1 MVVRDK
7 KSILYV
13 IKRVTACFII
23 AALFVYAFP
32 SESMADSY
40 SAGGGKALGEAS
52 IAIGDNSP
60 KNTTKA
66 SGSQSIAIGVNSVA
80 EGSFSTAVG
89 AFAGKYVKAP
99 SKWSTSIGYAAAVDV
114 NYGVALGGKS
124 VADRITTKEGVYV
137 PFLSIGGAV
146 SDANK
151 EMIDKTVKGDWGV
164 VSVGR
169 DENTR
174 QITGVAAGVKDTD
187 AVNVAQLRALSN
199 IVETMNAVD
208 TILALTYEKNSQNR
222 LSLKDAGTGVRISN
236 VADGVDDKDAVNYGQ
251 LSAVSGDLSILD
263 ARVASQDNNLAA
275 LQSSDGLSVKYDKN
289 SQNRLSLKD
298 VGTGVRISNVADGV
312 DDKDAVNYGQL
323 SAVSGDLS
331 ILDARVASQ
340 DRNLAALQSSDGLS
354 VKYDDQGK
362 NVVTLNKRA
371 DGTLGDAVRLTNVA
385 DGKVSQDSTDAVTGR
400 QLWSLGD
407 SMAKALGGTFKI
419 TPDGKID
426 GSFVDGKGEKTG
438 SLQNMLKEVSENASN
453 SGNWTLSVN
462 GKEEKIGGGK
472 LAIADGSNLD
482 IRRGTDGTYTFN
494 VSETPEFRSV
504 KVGNINI
511 REEGINMGGNSLTGL
526 SNGGVYRGS
535 TDAVNGD
542 QLWNAY
548 RRISDLDGDIQAVGA
563 HAAAISALHPVP
575 YNPYEPTTISAGIGF
590 YRNEQSIAV
599 GVFHY
604 VRENVLVNAGVS
616 LNTSGRDPMARAGIS
631 FAVGAGSKKK
641 RPVLAR
647 DMVEMQRVMSAM
659 QEKLEEIQK
668 ENAEIQKKN
677 EEIQKENADIHK
689 ENEKNKEVIR
699 ELKRALVVEE
709 EM

>member
-1 MVVRDK
+1 MY
-7 KSILYV
+7 IPL
-13 IKRVTACFII
+13 
-23 AALFVYAFP
+23 L
-32 SESMADSY
+32 
-40 SAGGGKALGEAS
+40 
-52 IAIGDNSP
+52 
-60 KNTTKA
+60 TKA
-66 SGSQSIAIGVNSVA
+66 S
-80 EGSFSTAVG
+80 
-89 AFAGKYVKAP
+89 
-99 SKWSTSIGYAAAVDV
+99 
-114 NYGVALGGKS
+114 
-124 VADRITTKEGVYV
+124 ADNR
-137 PFLSIGGAV
+137 
-146 SDANK
+146 
-151 EMIDKTVKGDWGV
+151 EMIGNTVKGTYGV
-164 VSVGR
+164 VSVGN

-187 AVNVAQLRALSN
+187 AVNVAQLKALRD
-199 IVETMNAVD
+199 AVD
-208 TILALTYEKNSQNR
+208 SMLVLTYEANSQNR
-222 LSLKDAGTGVRISN
+222 LSLKDAGTGVRIS
-236 VADGVDDKDAVNYGQ
+236 
-251 LSAVSGDLSILD
+251 
-263 ARVASQDNNLAA
+263 
-275 LQSSDGLSVKYDKN
+275 
-289 SQNRLSLKD
+289 
-298 VGTGVRISNVADGV
+298 
-312 DDKDAVNYGQL
+312 
-323 SAVSGDLS
+323 
-331 ILDARVASQ
+331 
-340 DRNLAALQSSDGLS
+340 NLAALQSSDGLS

-453 SGNWTLSVN
+453 SDNWTLSVN

-511 REEGINMGGNSLTGL
+511 REEGINMGGNSITGL
-526 SNGGVYRGS
+526 ANGGVYRGS

-631 FAVGAGSKKK
+631 KKK

-668 ENAEIQKKN
+668 ENAEIQK
-677 EEIQKENADIHK
+677 

-699 ELKRALVVEE
+699 ELKKALVVEE

>member
-32 SESMADSY
+32 SESMATSY

-99 SKWSTSIGYAAAVDV
+99 SKWSTSIGYAAAVSV

-251 LSAVSGDLSILD
+251 LSAVSGDLSL
-263 ARVASQDNNLAA
+263 
-275 LQSSDGLSVKYDKN
+275 
-289 SQNRLSLKD
+289 
-298 VGTGVRISNVADGV
+298 
-312 DDKDAVNYGQL
+312 
-323 SAVSGDLS
+323 
-331 ILDARVASQ
+331 LDARVASQ

-511 REEGINMGGNSLTGL
+511 REEGINMGGNSITGL

-616 LNTSGRDPMARAGIS
+616 LNTSGRDSMARAGIS

-668 ENAEIQKKN
+668 EN
-677 EEIQKENADIHK
+677 
-689 ENEKNKEVIR
+689 EKNKEVR
-699 ELKRALVVEE
+699 RRDVASV
-709 EM
+709 M

>member
-1 MVVRDK
+1 MDVRDK
-7 KSILYV
+7 KSISSAV
-13 IKRVTACFII
+13 KRVTVCFIT
-23 AALFVYAFP
+23 AALFASAFF
-32 SESMADSY
+32 SESMAAAYSY
-40 SAGGGKALGEAS
+40 SAGGGVASGASS
-52 IAIGDNSP
+52 IAIGGNNP
-60 KNTTKA
+60 KDTTKA
-66 SGSQSIAIGVNSVA
+66 SGSQSVAIGVNCAAV
-80 EGSFSTAVG
+80 GRFSTAVG
-89 AFAGKYVKAP
+89 GFSDAASGEFATA
-99 SKWSTSIGYAAAVDV
+99 IGYCADV
-114 NYGVALGGKS
+114 AGDYGLAIGSKSVVTVGYGVAIGGKS
-124 VADRITTKEGVYV
+124 VANRKTTGMYV
-137 PFLSIGGAV
+137 PLLTKASA
-146 SDANK
+146 DNR
-151 EMIDKTVKGDWGV
+151 EMIGNTVKGTYGV
-164 VSVGR
+164 VSVGN

-199 IVETMNAVD
+199 AVD
-208 TILALTYEKNSQNR
+208 SMLVLTYEANSQNR

-251 LSAVSGDLSILD
+251 LSAVSGDLSL
-263 ARVASQDNNLAA
+263 
-275 LQSSDGLSVKYDKN
+275 
-289 SQNRLSLKD
+289 
-298 VGTGVRISNVADGV
+298 
-312 DDKDAVNYGQL
+312 
-323 SAVSGDLS
+323 
-331 ILDARVASQ
+331 LDARVASQ

-371 DGTLGDAVRLTNVA
+371 AGTLGDAVRLTNVA

-511 REEGINMGGNSLTGL
+511 REEGINMGGNSITGL

-668 ENAEIQKKN
+668 ENAEIQK
-677 EEIQKENADIHK
+677 

>member
-1 MVVRDK
+1 MDVRDK
-7 KSILYV
+7 KSISSAV
-13 IKRVTACFII
+13 KRVTVCFIT
-23 AALFVYAFP
+23 AALFASAFF
-32 SESMADSY
+32 SESMAAAYSY
-40 SAGGGKALGEAS
+40 SAGGGVASGASS
-52 IAIGDNSP
+52 IAIGGNNP
-60 KNTTKA
+60 KDTTKA
-66 SGSQSIAIGVNSVA
+66 SGSQSVAIGVNCAAV
-80 EGSFSTAVG
+80 GRFSTAVG
-89 AFAGKYVKAP
+89 GFSDAASGEFATA
-99 SKWSTSIGYAAAVDV
+99 IGYRADV
-114 NYGVALGGKS
+114 AGDYGLAIGSKSVVTVGYGVAIGGKS
-124 VADRITTKEGVYV
+124 VANRKTTGMYIPLLTKA
-137 PFLSIGGAV
+137 SA
-146 SDANK
+146 DNR
-151 EMIDKTVKGDWGV
+151 EMIGNTVKGTYGV
-164 VSVGR
+164 VSVGN

-187 AVNVAQLRALSN
+187 AVNVAQLKALRD
-199 IVETMNAVD
+199 AVD
-208 TILALTYEKNSQNR
+208 SMLVLTYEANSQNR

-251 LSAVSGDLSILD
+251 LSAVSGDLSL
-263 ARVASQDNNLAA
+263 
-275 LQSSDGLSVKYDKN
+275 
-289 SQNRLSLKD
+289 
-298 VGTGVRISNVADGV
+298 
-312 DDKDAVNYGQL
+312 
-323 SAVSGDLS
+323 
-331 ILDARVASQ
+331 LDARVASQ
-340 DRNLAALQSSDGLS
+340 DRTLAALQSSDGLS

-631 FAVGAGSKKK
+631 FPVGAGSKKK

-668 ENAEIQKKN
+668 ENAEIQK
-677 EEIQKENADIHK
+677 

>member
-222 LSLKDAGTGVRISN
+222 LSLKDAGTGV
-236 VADGVDDKDAVNYGQ
+236 
-251 LSAVSGDLSILD
+251 
-263 ARVASQDNNLAA
+263 
-275 LQSSDGLSVKYDKN
+275 
-289 SQNRLSLKD
+289 
-298 VGTGVRISNVADGV
+298 
-312 DDKDAVNYGQL
+312 
-323 SAVSGDLS
+323 
-331 ILDARVASQ
+331 
-340 DRNLAALQSSDGLS
+340 
-354 VKYDDQGK
+354 
-362 NVVTLNKRA
+362 
-371 DGTLGDAVRLTNVA
+371 
-385 DGKVSQDSTDAVTGR
+385 
-400 QLWSLGD
+400 
-407 SMAKALGGTFKI
+407 
-419 TPDGKID
+419 
-426 GSFVDGKGEKTG
+426 
-438 SLQNMLKEVSENASN
+438 
-453 SGNWTLSVN
+453 
-462 GKEEKIGGGK
+462 
-472 LAIADGSNLD
+472 
-482 IRRGTDGTYTFN
+482 
-494 VSETPEFRSV
+494 
-504 KVGNINI
+504 
-511 REEGINMGGNSLTGL
+511 
-526 SNGGVYRGS
+526 
-535 TDAVNGD
+535 
-542 QLWNAY
+542 
-548 RRISDLDGDIQAVGA
+548 
-563 HAAAISALHPVP
+563 
-575 YNPYEPTTISAGIGF
+575 
-590 YRNEQSIAV
+590 
-599 GVFHY
+599 
-604 VRENVLVNAGVS
+604 
-616 LNTSGRDPMARAGIS
+616 
-631 FAVGAGSKKK
+631 
-641 RPVLAR
+641 
-647 DMVEMQRVMSAM
+647 
-659 QEKLEEIQK
+659 
-668 ENAEIQKKN
+668 
-677 EEIQKENADIHK
+677 
-689 ENEKNKEVIR
+689 
-699 ELKRALVVEE
+699 
-709 EM
+709 

>member
-32 SESMADSY
+32 SESMATSY
-40 SAGGGKALGEAS
+40 SAGGGIASGASS
-52 IAIGDNSP
+52 IAIGDNNP
-60 KNTTKA
+60 KDTTKA
-66 SGSQSIAIGVNSVA
+66 SGSQSVAIGVNCAAV
-80 EGSFSTAVG
+80 GRFSTAVG
-89 AFAGKYVKAP
+89 GFSDVASGEFATA
-99 SKWSTSIGYAAAVDV
+99 IGYCADV
-114 NYGVALGGKS
+114 AGDYGLAIGSKSVVTVGYGVAIGGKS
-124 VADRITTKEGVYV
+124 VANRKTTGMYIPLLTKA
-137 PFLSIGGAV
+137 SA
-146 SDANK
+146 DNR
-151 EMIDKTVKGDWGV
+151 EMIGNTVKGTYGV
-164 VSVGR
+164 VSVGN

-251 LSAVSGDLSILD
+251 LSAVSGDLSL
-263 ARVASQDNNLAA
+263 
-275 LQSSDGLSVKYDKN
+275 
-289 SQNRLSLKD
+289 
-298 VGTGVRISNVADGV
+298 
-312 DDKDAVNYGQL
+312 
-323 SAVSGDLS
+323 
-331 ILDARVASQ
+331 LDARVASQ

-511 REEGINMGGNSLTGL
+511 REEGINMGGNSITGL
-526 SNGGVYRGS
+526 ANGGVYRGS

-668 ENAEIQKKN
+668 ENAEIQK
-677 EEIQKENADIHK
+677 

>member
-32 SESMADSY
+32 SESMATSY
-40 SAGGGKALGEAS
+40 SAGGGIASGASS
-52 IAIGDNSP
+52 IAIGNN
-60 KNTTKA
+60 NTSDAAKA
-66 SGSQSIAIGVNSVA
+66 NGSQSLAIGLKSVA
-80 EGSFSTAVG
+80 EDCSTSIG
-89 AFAGKYVKAP
+89 AFAGMYATAP
-99 SKWSTSIGYAAAVDV
+99 SKYSTSIGYAADVSV
-114 NYGVALGGKS
+114 NYGVAIGARSG
-124 VADRITTKEGVYV
+124 VDRITTKEGVYV

-164 VSVGR
+164 VSVGGR
-169 DENTR
+169 NTR
-174 QITGVAAGVKDTD
+174 QITGVAAGVEDTD
-187 AVNVAQLRALSN
+187 AVNVAQLKALSN
-199 IVETMNAVD
+199 VVETMNAVD
-208 TILALTYEKNSQNR
+208 TILALTYEENSQNR
-222 LSLKDAGTGVRISN
+222 LSLKDA
-236 VADGVDDKDAVNYGQ
+236 
-251 LSAVSGDLSILD
+251 
-263 ARVASQDNNLAA
+263 
-275 LQSSDGLSVKYDKN
+275 
-289 SQNRLSLKD
+289 
-298 VGTGVRISNVADGV
+298 GTGVRISNVADGV

-511 REEGINMGGNSLTGL
+511 REEGINMGGNSITGL
-526 SNGGVYRGS
+526 ANGGVYRGS

-604 VRENVLVNAGVS
+604 VRENVLVNAEVS

-668 ENAEIQKKN
+668 EN
-677 EEIQKENADIHK
+677 
-689 ENEKNKEVIR
+689 EKNKEVIR

>member
-1 MVVRDK
+1 M
-7 KSILYV
+7 
-13 IKRVTACFII
+13 
-23 AALFVYAFP
+23 
-32 SESMADSY
+32 
-40 SAGGGKALGEAS
+40 
-52 IAIGDNSP
+52 
-60 KNTTKA
+60 
-66 SGSQSIAIGVNSVA
+66 
-80 EGSFSTAVG
+80 
-89 AFAGKYVKAP
+89 
-99 SKWSTSIGYAAAVDV
+99 
-114 NYGVALGGKS
+114 
-124 VADRITTKEGVYV
+124 
-137 PFLSIGGAV
+137 
-146 SDANK
+146 
-151 EMIDKTVKGDWGV
+151 
-164 VSVGR
+164 
-169 DENTR
+169 
-174 QITGVAAGVKDTD
+174 
-187 AVNVAQLRALSN
+187 
-199 IVETMNAVD
+199 
-208 TILALTYEKNSQNR
+208 
-222 LSLKDAGTGVRISN
+222 
-236 VADGVDDKDAVNYGQ
+236 ADGVDDKDAVNYGQ
-251 LSAVSGDLSILD
+251 LSAVSGDLSL
-263 ARVASQDNNLAA
+263 
-275 LQSSDGLSVKYDKN
+275 
-289 SQNRLSLKD
+289 
-298 VGTGVRISNVADGV
+298 
-312 DDKDAVNYGQL
+312 
-323 SAVSGDLS
+323 
-331 ILDARVASQ
+331 LDARVASQ

-511 REEGINMGGNSLTGL
+511 REEGINMGGNSITGL

-616 LNTSGRDPMARAGIS
+616 LNTSGRDSMARAGIS

-668 ENAEIQKKN
+668 EN
-677 EEIQKENADIHK
+677 
-689 ENEKNKEVIR
+689 EKNKEVR
-699 ELKRALVVEE
+699 RRDVASV
-709 EM
+709 M

>member
-1 MVVRDK
+1 MY
-7 KSILYV
+7 IPL
-13 IKRVTACFII
+13 
-23 AALFVYAFP
+23 L
-32 SESMADSY
+32 
-40 SAGGGKALGEAS
+40 
-52 IAIGDNSP
+52 
-60 KNTTKA
+60 TKA
-66 SGSQSIAIGVNSVA
+66 S
-80 EGSFSTAVG
+80 
-89 AFAGKYVKAP
+89 
-99 SKWSTSIGYAAAVDV
+99 
-114 NYGVALGGKS
+114 
-124 VADRITTKEGVYV
+124 ADNR
-137 PFLSIGGAV
+137 
-146 SDANK
+146 
-151 EMIDKTVKGDWGV
+151 EMIGNTVKGTYGV
-164 VSVGR
+164 VSVGN

-187 AVNVAQLRALSN
+187 AVNVAQLKALRD
-199 IVETMNAVD
+199 AVD
-208 TILALTYEKNSQNR
+208 SMLVLTYEANSQNR

-312 DDKDAVNYGQL
+312 DDNDAVNYGQL

-331 ILDARVASQ
+331 LLDARVASQ
-340 DRNLAALQSSDGLS
+340 DRNLTALQSSDGLS

-453 SGNWTLSVN
+453 SDNWTLSVN

-511 REEGINMGGNSLTGL
+511 REEGINMGGNSITGL
-526 SNGGVYRGS
+526 ANGGVYRGS

-668 ENAEIQKKN
+668 ENAEIQK
-677 EEIQKENADIHK
+677 

-699 ELKRALVVEE
+699 ELKKALVVEE

>member
-1 MVVRDK
+1 M
-7 KSILYV
+7 
-13 IKRVTACFII
+13 
-23 AALFVYAFP
+23 
-32 SESMADSY
+32 
-40 SAGGGKALGEAS
+40 
-52 IAIGDNSP
+52 IGN
-60 KNTTKA
+60 
-66 SGSQSIAIGVNSVA
+66 
-80 EGSFSTAVG
+80 
-89 AFAGKYVKAP
+89 
-99 SKWSTSIGYAAAVDV
+99 
-114 NYGVALGGKS
+114 
-124 VADRITTKEGVYV
+124 
-137 PFLSIGGAV
+137 
-146 SDANK
+146 
-151 EMIDKTVKGDWGV
+151 TVKGTYGV
-164 VSVGR
+164 VSVGN

-174 QITGVAAGVKDTD
+174 QITGVAAGVLDTD
-187 AVNVAQLRALSN
+187 AVNVAQLKALRD
-199 IVETMNAVD
+199 AVD
-208 TILALTYEKNSQNR
+208 SMLVLTYETNSQNR

-298 VGTGVRISNVADGV
+298 AGTGVRISNVADGV

-331 ILDARVASQ
+331 LLDARVASQDNNLAALQSSDGLSVKYDKNSQNRLSLKDAGTGVRISNVADGVDDKDAVNYGQLSAVSGDLSLLDARVASQ

-511 REEGINMGGNSLTGL
+511 REEGINMGGNSITGL
-526 SNGGVYRGS
+526 ANGGVYRGS

-668 ENAEIQKKN
+668 ENAEIQK
-677 EEIQKENADIHK
+677 
-689 ENEKNKEVIR
+689 EKNKEVIR